1 MYSAD
6 IGRCSVLYSA
16 GALRVMVFRPP
27 RAGGQSCSGVALRH
41 PRAVLNSLFC
51 TLLRGA
57 FAFFCARFARHKCLE
72 THAGRGFQGS
82 GLAPVSVAAP
92 CGLHRDGRGHIER
105 SARAQVGRQSWRT
118 ACVLMPGGIHPQL
131 NHAEAK
137 YDLCSNGAA
146 GTWRASALFKK
157 SRLQKA
163 AFNTTRV
170 SAETVVFQ

>member
-1 MYSAD
+1 MYVAD

-16 GALRVMVFRPP
+16 GALRLMVFRPP
-27 RAGGQSCSGVALRH
+27 RAGGQSCGGVALRH
-41 PRAVLNSLFC
+41 PRAVLSSLFC

-57 FAFFCARFARHKCLE
+57 FAFFCARFARCECLE
-72 THAGRGFQGS
+72 NHAGRGFQGS
-82 GLAPVSVAAP
+82 GLAPVSVLRFACTETGAGSHQAP
-92 CGLHRDGRGHIER
+92 V
-105 SARAQVGRQSWRT
+105 RAQVGRQSSRT